1 MNSETSKIIDDYLI
15 SHPPIYDKQGYYDK
29 MSKQLGVSKEGI
41 RKRCRKLGLTHIKI
55 NSQVKNGIN
64 IDEKKITTEDIKDVV
79 EKVFEKTEER
89 KRLNPKFIAGNKL
102 KSEKWLQIFS
112 DLHYGLNV
120 DKVEVGGLGHYNTK
134 TSRERLEY
142 LINVIG
148 RILEY
153 YPNRPEELYIAFLGD
168 NIENAYMQPNQQ
180 SRISIGICQQ
190 IIEVE
195 EILIDYI
202 IALSEYFPVI
212 KIFAIVGG
220 NHGRMG
226 KKRNDASPTDNFEYV
241 IYNHMSKRLEN
252 MKDIYFNYTS
262 AKHMIVEIN
271 DWTFWLEHG
280 DTVRSWMGMPFY
292 GMKREKSNIND
303 MLSKFRE
310 HADYLL
316 AGHFHTKA
324 NFEDIFMNGSFVG
337 GDAYSIG
344 DLRRMDLP
352 YQKLLGVNK
361 KHGIVWDRNLCLIDD
376 PRKLEIKIYK

>member
-1 MNSETSKIIDDYLI
+1 LVNREQNKKINDYLI
-15 SHPPIYDKQGYYDK
+15 SHPPVYDEKGYYDE
-29 MSKQLGVSKEGI
+29 MSKILGVSKESI
-41 RKRCRKLGLTHIKI
+41 RKRCRKLGLTHIRI
-55 NSQVKNGIN
+55 NSQVNG
-64 IDEKKITTEDIKDVV
+64 DRKKISLDDIKDVTN
-79 EKVFEKTEER
+79 KIFDKLKDR
-89 KRLNPKFIAGNKL
+89 KRLNPKYKLSEKL
-102 KSEKWLQIFS
+102 KPEKWLQIFS

-120 DKVEVGGLGHYNTK
+120 DKVEVGGLGYYNIQ

-190 IIEVE
+190 IIEAE
-195 EILIDYI
+195 ELLIDYI
-202 IALSEYFPVI
+202 IALSKYFPVI

-226 KKRNDASPTDNFEYV
+226 RKKNDASPTDNFEYL
-241 IYNHMSKRLEN
+241 IYNHISKRLAD

-271 DWTFWLEHG
+271 DWKFWLEHG
-280 DTVRSWMGMPFY
+280 DTVRSWMGIPFY
-292 GMKREKSNIND
+292 GIKREKDNING
-303 MLSKFRE
+303 MLAKFRE

-352 YQKLLGVNK
+352 YQKLLGVNQ
-361 KHGIVWDRNLCLIDD
+361 KHGVVWQRDISLIDD